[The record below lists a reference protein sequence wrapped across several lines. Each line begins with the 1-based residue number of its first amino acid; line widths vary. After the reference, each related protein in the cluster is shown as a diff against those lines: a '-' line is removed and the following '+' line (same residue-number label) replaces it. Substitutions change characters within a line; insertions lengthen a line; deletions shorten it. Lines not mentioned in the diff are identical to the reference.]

1 MSTSATPGARLG
13 DDLAFVEAAYGRAR
27 GRSDASNSSRRKR
40 SLSSGASNSPL
51 SRAGSMM
58 RNISQRV
65 VNLSNEPDVV
75 EHSIRRKPSQ
85 ARLTEPPSLPAMTEY
100 AHDERPGGD
109 APVPIEKDPT
119 TRIVGIDPTPELG
132 PGPPQQN
139 PLKGS
144 SLGFFPADNQ
154 LRVAL
159 CDLLVHP

>member
-1 MSTSATPGARLG
+1 
-13 DDLAFVEAAYGRAR
+13 
-27 GRSDASNSSRRKR
+27 
-40 SLSSGASNSPL
+40 
-51 SRAGSMM
+51 MM

-65 VNLSNEPDVV
+65 VNLSNEADVV

-85 ARLTEPPSLPAMTEY
+85 ACLTEPPSLPAMMEY
-100 AHDERPGGD
+100 VHDERPGGD
-109 APVPIEKDPT
+109 ASVPIEKDPS
-119 TRIVGIDPTPELG
+119 TRIVGTPELR

-144 SLGFFPADNQ
+144 SLGFFPADNK